1 MGEKAESE
9 LIKKILL
16 MPIVSSKSVEGITI
30 ATRKDDGS
38 QFILSSQRYNNETDE
53 DMSDIA
59 ISYYETIY
67 EKSKPILNS
76 DGKLANE
83 QFAGDTMNS
92 YRQIVSRNGCSE
104 DKKKEWFDLYHCLA
118 NFWILPMEIGRKGIC
133 LSKTKEAK
141 DYMDGFLLF
150 LRNNYNQYKE
160 KYIYFFAD
168 MNFDDFIKWECIDM
182 YVENNHIIQITGLK
196 NPEDSINTMMKLVDM
211 RASTLSKRYT
221 NELYKLFCDDLK
233 LI

>member
-67 EKSKPILNS
+67 EKS
-76 DGKLANE
+76 
-83 QFAGDTMNS
+83 
-92 YRQIVSRNGCSE
+92 
-104 DKKKEWFDLYHCLA
+104 
-118 NFWILPMEIGRKGIC
+118 
-133 LSKTKEAK
+133 
-141 DYMDGFLLF
+141 
-150 LRNNYNQYKE
+150 NQY
-160 KYIYFFAD
+160 
-168 MNFDDFIKWECIDM
+168 
-182 YVENNHIIQITGLK
+182 
-196 NPEDSINTMMKLVDM
+196 
-211 RASTLSKRYT
+211 
-221 NELYKLFCDDLK
+221 
-233 LI
+233 